1 MKKIVCAGVVI
12 LVAVSG
18 CGERASAPLARRLV
32 DDFSPAAVSGTPKAG
47 PVPQAVVWRFD
58 DATGTAGT
66 KTEWEGVLGIRNL
79 AVEGGKLR
87 GETTSASPVLRIGP
101 IPKLASTDLVHEI
114 QIRMRIQGGRNIG
127 VHLLSNPPQRIDP
140 VILGGAPFPWPHE
153 APVTAGEG
161 LETFVV
167 RPIFPVTAA
176 VIGGLLLKPADAP
189 GARFEIEF
197 VRIVFRREHLASIPS
212 GIGLHGMG
220 EIYRES
226 VVARSPESIR
236 WEVELPERPR
246 LSLSLATLDEHPVTF
261 RVALRP
267 DGGEPVELL
276 SRTVSTS
283 NEWDLASLDL
293 DAWNGRKVTLDLSL
307 SAGEAGTLGVWGS
320 PVIRRRGALPEV
332 KRPRPQGVIVV
343 LTDTLRADRLDA
355 YGHRRPTAPTVAWM
369 AREGIQFRNALS
381 QASWTKVSVPSMLT
395 SLYPLTSGVRDFPD
409 RMPSSATTLAEVYRE
424 AGYATLG
431 FTTSI
436 FAGQFSNMHQGY
448 EETYERD
455 QRDLSRPSRKTARQ
469 FVGHLLGWLEEHRD
483 EPFFV
488 FVHWYD
494 PHAPYRPDAPYDR
507 LWTDAA
513 RIERNETLRQAATRL
528 IRDPERQNGQFIS
541 PAELRQAGADLD
553 DFVRSD
559 LDAYDGA
566 IRGMDTELG
575 RLFERLRELG
585 IDRRTLVA
593 FTSDHGE
600 EFFEHGLPYHGQSL
614 HGELTRV
621 PLVIRYPDAVPA
633 GRVVDEPVAL
643 VDLMPTLLALS
654 GLETPREAQGRNLLA
669 AEPSR
674 RPRPIFSDRPAAPH
688 FVSPYPH
695 KLESYSVVHES
706 WKLIWNVRKPEGSA
720 LPEHEL
726 YDFKS
731 DPLDRANLA
740 ARHPDVVKR
749 LAGLIAAWRKDAA
762 AKRLPSDEEGA
773 RGMTSEERA
782 RLRALGYIQ

>member
-1 MKKIVCAGVVI
+1 MKRLACVVI
-12 LVAVSG
+12 LVLVSITG
-18 CGERASAPLARRLV
+18 CGEGPSAPLARRLV
-32 DDFSPAAVSGTPKAG
+32 DDFSPAVVSGTPKD
-47 PVPQAVVWRFD
+47 VPAPRQVVWRFD
-58 DATGTAGT
+58 GPLGD
-66 KTEWEGVLGIRNL
+66 KTEWEGVLGIRDL
-79 AVEGGKLR
+79 AVEGGRLR
-87 GETTSASPVLRIGP
+87 GETTNASPVLRIGP
-101 IPKLASTDLVHEI
+101 IPELDPTDLVHEI
-114 QIRMRIQGGRNIG
+114 QVRMRIEGGRNIG
-127 VHLLSNPPQRIDP
+127 VHLLSNPPQQIDP
-140 VILGGAPFPWPHE
+140 LILGGASFPWPNE

-167 RPIFPVTAA
+167 RPFFTMTGAS
-176 VIGGLLLKPADAP
+176 IGGLLLKPADEP
-189 GARFEIEF
+189 GARFEIES

-212 GIGLHGMG
+212 GIGFHGMN

-276 SRTVSTS
+276 RRTVSTPS
-283 NEWDLASLDL
+283 EWDPASLEL
-293 DAWNGRKVTLDLSL
+293 DDWSGRKVTLDLSL
-307 SAGEAGTLGVWGS
+307 SSGQAGTLGVWGS
-320 PVIRRRGALPEV
+320 PVIRRRGELPAG
-332 KRPRPQGVIVV
+332 KRGQPRPQGVIVV
-343 LTDTLRADRLDA
+343 LTDTLRSDRLDA
-355 YGHRRPTAPTVAWM
+355 YGHGRPTAPTVARM
-369 AREGIQFRNALS
+369 AVEGIRFNALS
-381 QASWTKVSVPSMLT
+381 QASWTKVSVPSLLT

-409 RMPSSATTLAEVYRE
+409 RMPSSATTLAEVYRK

-431 FTTSI
+431 FTTSV
-436 FAGQFSNMHQGY
+436 FAGRLSNMHQGY
-448 EETYERD
+448 EETYERE
-455 QRDLSRPSRKTARQ
+455 LSRPSGRKTARR
-469 FVGHLLGWLEEHRD
+469 FIGHLLGWLDEHRD

-488 FVHWYD
+488 FVHWFD
-494 PHAPYRPDAPYDR
+494 PHAPYKPEPPYDR

-513 RIERNETLRQAATRL
+513 RMAKNDELRQAAAKL
-528 IRDPERQNGQFIS
+528 IRDPDRQNGRFIS
-541 PAELRQAGADLD
+541 PAELRQAGADPD
-553 DFVRSD
+553 NFARAD
-559 LDAYDGA
+559 LDAYDGS

-585 IDRRTLVA
+585 IDDRTLVA

-633 GRVVDEPVAL
+633 RRVVDEPVGL
-643 VDLMPTLLALS
+643 VDVMPTLLALS
-654 GLETPREAQGRNLLA
+654 GLETPPEAQGRNLLA
-669 AEPSR
+669 AGTS
-674 RPRPIFSDRPAAPH
+674 RPRPVFGDRPAAPH
-688 FVSPYPH
+688 FISPYPRA
-695 KLESYSVVHES
+695 LESFSVVHEG
-706 WKLIWNVRKPEGSA
+706 WKLIWNVRKPAGSA

-731 DPLDRANLA
+731 DPLDRVNVA
-740 ARHPDVVKR
+740 AKHPDVVKR
-749 LAGLIAAWRKDAA
+749 LSGLIAAWRKDAA

-773 RGMTSEERA
+773 RGMSSEERA